1 MSSVWSIHVYVHLH
15 FSTSYFGGIQ
25 EFYFEWTWMSW
36 VSVGAGFLN
45 SYFLKFFRLSL
56 TCSIYSFCRAH
67 TCFNRLDL
75 PPYPSYSML
84 YEKLLTAVEETSTF
98 GLEWRGSG
106 TSSVF
111 MADDVT
117 FPVHHHLI
125 LVSHVFIF
133 ENKTKIKI
141 NKSCAWRTAAL
152 YDLTFMLSSSV
163 SNGLLVCMQ

>member
-1 MSSVWSIHVYVHLH
+1 
-15 FSTSYFGGIQ
+15 
-25 EFYFEWTWMSW
+25 
-36 VSVGAGFLN
+36 
-45 SYFLKFFRLSL
+45 
-56 TCSIYSFCRAH
+56 
-67 TCFNRLDL
+67 
-75 PPYPSYSML
+75 ML

-98 GLEWRGSG
+98 GLEWGGSV
-106 TSSVF
+106 TSGVF

-117 FPVHHHLI
+117 FPVHRHLI

-141 NKSCAWRTAAL
+141 NKSRAWRTATL

>member
-1 MSSVWSIHVYVHLH
+1 
-15 FSTSYFGGIQ
+15 
-25 EFYFEWTWMSW
+25 
-36 VSVGAGFLN
+36 
-45 SYFLKFFRLSL
+45 
-56 TCSIYSFCRAH
+56 
-67 TCFNRLDL
+67 
-75 PPYPSYSML
+75 ML

-98 GLEWRGSG
+98 GLEWGGSG
-106 TSSVF
+106 TSGVF